1 MCYYAHMNTML
12 LDSLT
17 ADEIVD
23 NMPSDRAL
31 DTLARF
37 FSALSDLTRLKIV
50 TVLAAST
57 LCVTDIAEL
66 TSLNQT
72 TVSRQLRILKS
83 LNIVECSRQ
92 GKVMFYSLAQDSVN
106 GIMELAVAAVN

>member
-1 MCYYAHMNTML
+1 M
-12 LDSLT
+12 T

-31 DTLARF
+31 DGLARF
-37 FSALSDLTRLKIV
+37 SSALSDLTRLKIV
-50 TVLAAST
+50 TVLAASP

-83 LNIVECSRQ
+83 MDIVECSRQ
-92 GKVMFYSLAQDSVN
+92 GKVMFYSLAQNNVN